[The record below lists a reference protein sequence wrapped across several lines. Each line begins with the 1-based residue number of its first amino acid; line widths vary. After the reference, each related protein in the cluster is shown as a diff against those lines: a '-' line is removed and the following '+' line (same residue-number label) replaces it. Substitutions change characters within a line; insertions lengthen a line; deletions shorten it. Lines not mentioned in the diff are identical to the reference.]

1 MKLVVKE
8 TLGKF
13 SLLILILGISVG
25 FLIYQP
31 SFIVR
36 LNEVPWLALGLT
48 TLAFGLSIQ
57 YGQSKLALTSF
68 ILGVLQSIPLF
79 ISSLTDTVLYK
90 EVVPTCVIATVT
102 YLMWMKDRSFTRYSL
117 FHFFFVVFA
126 VCLIVVILN
135 IVFSAFDIN
144 DWYKDTKL
152 QTSSLLVMTLSV
164 IAALIKLMIKP
175 TNGHLSLA
183 VTVIVI
189 SLIVFFLGTMEDSL
203 SYAILPVLF
212 IGGLIADSHSMAYR
226 DQLTGIKSRRALEQ
240 AATGLGNQYAVVMCD
255 VDHFKKFND
264 TYGHDV
270 GDQVLRLVAKKLN
283 QVEGGGKAYR
293 YGGEEFTLLFAGK
306 TADQV
311 SSFVEKV
318 RQAIETYKIAIRD
331 HNRDQ
336 QSKKH
341 RSGKP
346 AQKTVSVTMSF
357 GIAHLNGGAQP
368 FEDIVKMAD
377 KALYKSKKAGRNCV
391 SIAA

>member
-13 SLLILILGISVG
+13 SLLILILGISLGSLV
-25 FLIYQP
+25 YQP

-48 TLAFGLSIQ
+48 VLAFGLSIQ
-57 YGQSKLALTSF
+57 YGQSKLALTCF
-68 ILGVLQSIPLF
+68 ILVFLQAIPLVF
-79 ISSLTDTVLYK
+79 PSLVTTLLYK
-90 EVVPTCVIATVT
+90 EVIPTCAVATVT
-102 YLMWMKDRSFTRYSL
+102 YLMWMRERSFTRYSL
-117 FHFFFVVFA
+117 FHFFFIVLA
-126 VCLIVVILN
+126 VCLTVFILN
-135 IVFSAFDIN
+135 IVFSAFNIN
-144 DWYKDTKL
+144 DVYQDTKR
-152 QTSSLLVMTLSV
+152 QTSTLLVMALSV
-164 IAALIKLMIKP
+164 FAVLLKLMIKP

-189 SLIVFFLGTMEDSL
+189 SLIVFFLGTMQDSL

-240 AATGLGNQYAVVMCD
+240 AATGLGHQYSVVMCD

-283 QVEGGGKAYR
+283 QVEGGGRAYR
-293 YGGEEFTLLFAGK
+293 YGGEEFTLLFSGK

-311 SSFVEKV
+311 SPFVEKV
-318 RQAIETYKIAIRD
+318 RQAIETYKIALRD
-331 HNRDQ
+331 QNRDL
-336 QSKKH
+336 QSKKN
-341 RSGKP
+341 RSGKQ
-346 AQKTVSVTMSF
+346 AHKTVSVTMSF
-357 GIAHLNGGAQP
+357 GIAQLNGAAQP
-368 FEDIVKMAD
+368 FEDVVKLAD